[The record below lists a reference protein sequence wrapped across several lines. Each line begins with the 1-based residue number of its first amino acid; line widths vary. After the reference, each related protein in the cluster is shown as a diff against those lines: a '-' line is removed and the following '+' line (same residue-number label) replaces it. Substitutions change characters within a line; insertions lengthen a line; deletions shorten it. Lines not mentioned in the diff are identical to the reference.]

1 MKLLFDPNLLGGG
14 VAHRMTRAEMKKLLE
29 LPAAEKMEL
38 AQTLWDSLEP
48 EDETSFL
55 TIADWQRQVLAER
68 LADIER
74 NPGDEQTWE
83 EVKEEFG
90 PKP

>member
-1 MKLLFDPNLLGGG
+1 
-14 VAHRMTRAEMKKLLE
+14 MKKLLE

-38 AQTLWDSLEP
+38 AQTLWESLEP
-48 EDETSFL
+48 EDETAFL
-55 TIADWQRQVLAER
+55 AIPDWQRQVLDER

-74 NPGDEQTWE
+74 HPDDEQTWE
-83 EVKEEFG
+83 EVKAELW